1 MEKATPRGSN
11 QYQERSRDTTDPQT
25 LSDLGVSKG
34 QSSRWQA
41 LAGVPEED
49 FEAALAAPEKPTTN
63 GIIAKP
69 PKMPATSLWLWG
81 RLRDFER
88 DGLLDMNSDEA
99 TELMTDAMLANV
111 RDNIVV
117 LPRLAQR

>member
-1 MEKATPRGSN
+1 MEKNKGGHPTRPLGV
-11 QYQERSRDTTDPQT
+11 TT
-25 LSDLGVSKG
+25 LKELGVSKN

-49 FEAALAAPEKPTTN
+49 FEAALAGEEKPSTN

-69 PKMPATSLWLWG
+69 PQMPQTSLWLWG

-88 DGLLDMNSDEA
+88 DGLLEMTGAQA
-99 TELMTDAMLANV
+99 TELRAE
-111 RDNIVV
+111 
-117 LPRLAQR
+117 RLDVCL